1 MGCQAD
7 RTQCKEQDMGIPAD
21 RRYSETHQWAL
32 AGNDGAVAVGIT
44 HHAQDLL
51 GDMVFVESPA
61 IGRRLKMGEQCGVVE
76 SVKSASD
83 IYAPMSGAV
92 SAVNG
97 DLNTAPE
104 KINEDP
110 YEAWIFK
117 LTPDDK
123 SELAALL
130 DAEAYRKLIETQA

>member
-1 MGCQAD
+1 MA
-7 RTQCKEQDMGIPAD
+7 IPAD
-21 RRYSETHQWAL
+21 RRYSESHQWARTDS
-32 AGNDGAVAVGIT
+32 GGAVTVGIT

-51 GDMVFVESPA
+51 GDLVFVEGPA
-61 IGRRLKMGEQCGVVE
+61 HGRKPKMGEQCGVVE

-83 IYAPMSGAV
+83 IYSPVSGEV

-97 DLNTAPE
+97 DLDAAPE
-104 KINEDP
+104 KINQNA

-117 LTPDDK
+117 LKPADQ

-130 DAEAYRKLIETQA
+130 DAEGYQKLIEAQAR